1 MSDTVRAVL
10 LLECYVTVTLL
21 APLLLGRL
29 PLVAQRPVAMLAAWH
44 GFLATAVLSLG
55 AGLGLLI
62 HQGMSLQAGTRPAA
76 VADVPAE
83 ATLAAVPPAAAPLA
97 AVPLAYVAAGVL
109 GVLLFR
115 IVEEGGR
122 VVREARR
129 RAGEVAT
136 LLLASRPYR
145 VAGRD
150 ARLVESDVP
159 LAALSPATGVILLTT
174 EARAR
179 LDDDEL
185 AAVIEHETAHQ
196 EQRHALAVRL
206 AQVSRAILPAL
217 PASQRLALSTTI
229 AIEFIADDH
238 AARVA
243 GPATVASALRKL
255 DPGGG
260 LSALRADR
268 MDQPRG
274 GHPVALRLL
283 CAVACALPALPLVIV
298 LLPPA

>member
-44 GFLATAVLSLG
+44 GFLVTAVLSLG
-55 AGLGLLI
+55 SGLGLLI
-62 HQGMSLQAGTRPAA
+62 HQGVAMQAGADAERVA
-76 VADVPAE
+76 VV
-83 ATLAAVPPAAAPLA
+83 
-97 AVPLAYVAAGVL
+97 VPLAYAAAGVL
-109 GVLLFR
+109 GILLFR

-122 VVREARR
+122 VVRDARH

-185 AAVIEHETAHQ
+185 AAVIEHETAHL

-243 GPATVASALRKL
+243 GPATVAAALAKL
-255 DPGGG
+255 DPEGG
-260 LSALRADR
+260 LSGLRADR
-268 MDQPRG
+268 MRHPRG
-274 GHPVALRLL
+274 GHRVALRTL
-283 CAVACALPALPLVIV
+283 CGVACALPALPLLIV
-298 LLPPA
+298 LLPVR